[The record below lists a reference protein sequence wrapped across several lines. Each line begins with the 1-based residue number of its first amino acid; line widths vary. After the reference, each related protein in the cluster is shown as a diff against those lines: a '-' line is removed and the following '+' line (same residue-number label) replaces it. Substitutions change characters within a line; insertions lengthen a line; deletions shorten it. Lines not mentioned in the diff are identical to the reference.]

1 MFLPLLGPLTL
12 GYLVYFFVRR
22 CRGRRPQLLVSHDD
36 SVAEAV
42 LDLSEEDEEVSD
54 DDHATLV
61 MTTSLEGEGGSVFTR
76 EVVSKVKQ

>member
-1 MFLPLLGPLTL
+1 MFLLQLRRLTP

-22 CRGRRPQLLVSHDD
+22 CRGRRPQLLVGHDN

-42 LDLSEEDEEVSD
+42 LDLSEEDEVSD

-76 EVVSKVKQ
+76 EVVSKV

>member
-1 MFLPLLGPLTL
+1 MFLPQFGRLTA

-22 CRGRRPQLLVSHDD
+22 CRGRRPQLLVGHDD

-76 EVVSKVKQ
+76 EVVSKG

>member
-1 MFLPLLGPLTL
+1 MFLPRLGRLTP

-22 CRGRRPQLLVSHDD
+22 FRGRRPQLLVGHDD

-76 EVVSKVKQ
+76 EVVSKV